1 MTALVEKSAV
11 ITGASTGIGRA
22 IADKLVVEGWRV
34 FGSVRKE
41 KDAAELQSALGE
53 KFSPLIFDVTEPEAV
68 KAAANDVRDAIDGHT
83 LSALINNA
91 GVAVGGPLLYIDPDE
106 LRRQLEINVLGPLH
120 VTQAFGPLL
129 GADRSLRGAPGRI
142 VNMSS
147 IAGKI
152 ASPILGPYAMSKHAL
167 EAFSDS
173 LRRELMLHGVDVVTV
188 GPGAIKTPIWAKA
201 DDIDAEEYKGTEYY
215 DILIGMRDKFK
226 EVGEAGLPPEDV
238 GDLVHQILTVRK
250 PATRYAIVRNKFFM
264 WTLPRLLPKRMI
276 DNVLAKRFEIPVRK
290 KRS

>member
-1 MTALVEKSAV
+1 MSDFNEKTAV

-22 IADKLVVEGWRV
+22 IAQKLINEGWRV

-41 KDAAELQSALGE
+41 SDATDLSAALGE
-53 KFSPLIFDVTEPEAV
+53 NFSPLIFDVTEPEAAI
-68 KAAANDVRDAIDGHT
+68 AAAADVRTALDGRT
-83 LSALINNA
+83 LKGLVNNA
-91 GVAVGGPLLYIDPDE
+91 GIALGGPLLYIDPDE
-106 LRRQLEINVLGPLH
+106 VRRQFEVNVLGPLH
-120 VTQAFGPLL
+120 VTQAFAPLM
-129 GADRSLRGAPGRI
+129 GVEKAFRGAPGRI

-173 LRRELMLHGVDVVTV
+173 LRRELLMHGIDVITV

-201 DDIDAEEYKGTEYY
+201 DDIDAEDYKDTEYY
-215 DILIGMRDKFK
+215 DVLKGMQKKFR
-226 EVGEAGLPPEDV
+226 EYGEAGLPPEDV
-238 GDLVHQILTVRK
+238 GDVVHKILTTDK
-250 PATRYAIVRNKFFM
+250 PKTRYAILRQKFFM

-276 DNVLAKRFEIPVRK
+276 DKVIAKRFDFPVK
-290 KRS
+290 GQA